1 MLLNSVSKLGLF
13 RAFDD
18 PVSPCVDIEAAEE
31 SLKKKNNFNQKE
43 LPVP

>member
-18 PVSPCVDIEAAEE
+18 PVSLCVNIEAVME
-31 SLKKKNNFNQKE
+31 SLKKEKDNFH
-43 LPVP
+43 